1 MALIDWVAWMNLT
14 NREADI
20 IFAIMRELSGEFS
33 HDEVRTRVG
42 KQLLDL
48 LDADYFA
55 SYVWNDAQGKF
66 VSGVQLNMSDSNLAQ
81 YDEYY
86 QFHDPI
92 THKLQR
98 RHKATPVSE
107 IMAHEKLKDT
117 DSPYALITIEI
128 QDNRKDFFI
137 FLSDYSYT
145 SILQNETAEDSSPQI
160 AEAEETY
167 SELVILADEI
177 TTVWSMAK
185 SLNYDDLSIYQVMWS
200 IFENNRDAFID
211 DNINLIRNDM
221 DILVPELQSIRE
233 IDKSYAKFSIR
244 EMIDTNTFE
253 TQQMLT
259 LVAPEPEAI
268 IQEEI
273 EVIQEEKIGNFDI
286 QNQERTTLD
295 PQAIIESQ
303 TRIIEIE
310 RNEETEILNEE
321 INSGVNILQLLIVS
335 LVSLAVGFLI
345 AIFLIRRNLV
355 NAKSESKTDDAL
367 SSMPKGLSIK
377 NDPFIQQF
385 DLAITLYEMK
395 DYEKAKTLLDEI
407 IDKAKNQKLIQQAV
421 DLRSKI

>member
-1 MALIDWVAWMNLT
+1 MKIKKISFFLFFIT
-14 NREADI
+14 FSSI
-20 IFAIMRELSGEFS
+20 LS
-33 HDEVRTRVG
+33 
-42 KQLLDL
+42 
-48 LDADYFA
+48 
-55 SYVWNDAQGKF
+55 
-66 VSGVQLNMSDSNLAQ
+66 
-81 YDEYY
+81 
-86 QFHDPI
+86 
-92 THKLQR
+92 
-98 RHKATPVSE
+98 SE
-107 IMAHEKLKDT
+107 ITYISSKTFQDENAVKIVISINSSQEIDKSDISIFEYQTSSSIKDSLFNLSLSKENISEYSLSFEKLKDT
-117 DSPYALITIEI
+117 DSPYALFTIEI

-137 FLSDYSYT
+137 FLSDDSYT

-160 AEAEETY
+160 TEAEETY

-273 EVIQEEKIGNFDI
+273 EVIQEEKIENFDI
-286 QNQERTTLD
+286 QNQERTTPD

-407 IDKAKNQKLIQQAV
+407 IDKAKNQKLIQQAI

>member
-1 MALIDWVAWMNLT
+1 MKIKKISFFLFF
-14 NREADI
+14 I
-20 IFAIMRELSGEFS
+20 IFSSLLS
-33 HDEVRTRVG
+33 
-42 KQLLDL
+42 
-48 LDADYFA
+48 
-55 SYVWNDAQGKF
+55 
-66 VSGVQLNMSDSNLAQ
+66 
-81 YDEYY
+81 
-86 QFHDPI
+86 
-92 THKLQR
+92 
-98 RHKATPVSE
+98 SE
-107 IMAHEKLKDT
+107 ITYLSSKTFQDENAIQIVISINSTEEIDKSDISIFEYQTSSSIKDSLFNLSLSRENINEYNLSFEKLKDT
-117 DSPYALITIEI
+117 DTPYALFTIEI
-128 QDNRKDFFI
+128 KDNRKDFFI
-137 FLSDYSYT
+137 FLSDDSYT
-145 SILQNETAEDSSPQI
+145 SILQNETVEVSSPQI
-160 AEAEETY
+160 IEEEKP
-167 SELVILADEI
+167 SNEIVILADEI
-177 TTVWSMAK
+177 TTVWSMAE

-200 IFENNRDAFID
+200 IFENNRGAFID

-221 DILVPELQSIRE
+221 DILIPELQSIKE

-259 LVAPEPEAI
+259 FVAPEPEAI
-268 IQEEI
+268 IEQEI
-273 EVIQEEKIGNFDI
+273 EVTQEEKTQNFDI
-286 QNQERTTLD
+286 QNQEQTTLD

-310 RNEETEILNEE
+310 RNEEIEISNGE

-345 AIFLIRRNLV
+345 AIFLIKRNLV
-355 NAKSESKTDDAL
+355 TAKNESKPDDAL

-395 DYEKAKTLLDEI
+395 DYEKAKILLDEI

>member
-1 MALIDWVAWMNLT
+1 MKIKKISFFLFF
-14 NREADI
+14 I
-20 IFAIMRELSGEFS
+20 IFSSLLS
-33 HDEVRTRVG
+33 
-42 KQLLDL
+42 
-48 LDADYFA
+48 
-55 SYVWNDAQGKF
+55 
-66 VSGVQLNMSDSNLAQ
+66 
-81 YDEYY
+81 
-86 QFHDPI
+86 
-92 THKLQR
+92 
-98 RHKATPVSE
+98 SE
-107 IMAHEKLKDT
+107 ITYLSSKTFQDENAIQIIISINSTEEIDKSDISIFEYQTSSSIKDSLFNLSLSRVNISEYNLSFEKLKDT
-117 DSPYALITIEI
+117 DTPYALFTIEI
-128 QDNRKDFFI
+128 KDNRKDFFI
-137 FLSDYSYT
+137 FLSDDSYT
-145 SILQNETAEDSSPQI
+145 SILQNETVEVSSPQI
-160 AEAEETY
+160 IEEEKP
-167 SELVILADEI
+167 SNEIVILADEI
-177 TTVWSMAK
+177 TTVWSMAE

-200 IFENNRDAFID
+200 IFENNRGAFID

-221 DILVPELQSIRE
+221 DILIPELQSIRE

-268 IQEEI
+268 IEQEI
-273 EVIQEEKIGNFDI
+273 EVTQEEKTQNFDI
-286 QNQERTTLD
+286 QNQEQTTLD

-310 RNEETEILNEE
+310 RNEEIEILNGE

-345 AIFLIRRNLV
+345 AIFLIKRNLV
-355 NAKSESKTDDAL
+355 TAKNESKPDDAL

-395 DYEKAKTLLDEI
+395 DYEKAKILLDEI

>member
-1 MALIDWVAWMNLT
+1 MKIKKISFFLFF
-14 NREADI
+14 I
-20 IFAIMRELSGEFS
+20 IFSSLLS
-33 HDEVRTRVG
+33 
-42 KQLLDL
+42 
-48 LDADYFA
+48 
-55 SYVWNDAQGKF
+55 
-66 VSGVQLNMSDSNLAQ
+66 
-81 YDEYY
+81 
-86 QFHDPI
+86 
-92 THKLQR
+92 
-98 RHKATPVSE
+98 SE
-107 IMAHEKLKDT
+107 ITYLSSKTFQDENAIQIVISINSTEEIYKSDISIFEYQTSSSIKDSLFNLSLSRVNISEYNLSFEKLKDT
-117 DSPYALITIEI
+117 DTPYALFTIEI
-128 QDNRKDFFI
+128 KDNRKDFFI
-137 FLSDYSYT
+137 FLSDDSYT
-145 SILQNETAEDSSPQI
+145 SILQNETVEVSSPQI
-160 AEAEETY
+160 IEEEKP
-167 SELVILADEI
+167 SNEIVILADEI
-177 TTVWSMAK
+177 STVWSMAE

-200 IFENNRDAFID
+200 IFENNRGAFID

-221 DILVPELQSIRE
+221 DILIPELQSIRE

-268 IQEEI
+268 IEQEI
-273 EVIQEEKIGNFDI
+273 EVTQEEKTQNFDI
-286 QNQERTTLD
+286 QNQEQTTLD

-310 RNEETEILNEE
+310 RNEEIEISNGE

-345 AIFLIRRNLV
+345 AIFLIKRNLV
-355 NAKSESKTDDAL
+355 TAKNESKPDDAL

-395 DYEKAKTLLDEI
+395 DYEKAKILLDEI

>member
-1 MALIDWVAWMNLT
+1 MKIKKISFFLFF
-14 NREADI
+14 I
-20 IFAIMRELSGEFS
+20 IFSSLLS
-33 HDEVRTRVG
+33 
-42 KQLLDL
+42 
-48 LDADYFA
+48 
-55 SYVWNDAQGKF
+55 
-66 VSGVQLNMSDSNLAQ
+66 
-81 YDEYY
+81 
-86 QFHDPI
+86 
-92 THKLQR
+92 
-98 RHKATPVSE
+98 SE
-107 IMAHEKLKDT
+107 ITYLSSKTFQDENAIQIIISINSTEEIDKSDISIFEYQTSSSIKDSLFNLSLSRVNISEYNLSFEKLKDT
-117 DSPYALITIEI
+117 DTPYALFTIEI
-128 QDNRKDFFI
+128 KDNRKDFFI
-137 FLSDYSYT
+137 FLSDDSYT
-145 SILQNETAEDSSPQI
+145 SILQNETVEFSSPQI
-160 AEAEETY
+160 IEEEK
-167 SELVILADEI
+167 SSNEIVILADEI
-177 TTVWSMAK
+177 TTVWSMAE

-200 IFENNRDAFID
+200 IFENNRGAFID

-221 DILVPELQSIRE
+221 DILIPKLQSIRE

-268 IQEEI
+268 IEQEI
-273 EVIQEEKIGNFDI
+273 EVTQEEKTQNFDI
-286 QNQERTTLD
+286 QNQEQTTLD

-310 RNEETEILNEE
+310 RNEEIEISNGE

-335 LVSLAVGFLI
+335 LVSLVVGFLI
-345 AIFLIRRNLV
+345 AIFLIKRNLV
-355 NAKSESKTDDAL
+355 TAKNESKPDDAL

-395 DYEKAKTLLDEI
+395 DYEKAKILLDEI

>member
-1 MALIDWVAWMNLT
+1 MKIKKISFFLFF
-14 NREADI
+14 I
-20 IFAIMRELSGEFS
+20 IFSSLLS
-33 HDEVRTRVG
+33 
-42 KQLLDL
+42 
-48 LDADYFA
+48 
-55 SYVWNDAQGKF
+55 
-66 VSGVQLNMSDSNLAQ
+66 
-81 YDEYY
+81 
-86 QFHDPI
+86 
-92 THKLQR
+92 
-98 RHKATPVSE
+98 SE
-107 IMAHEKLKDT
+107 ITYLSSKTFQDENAIQIIISINSTEEIDKSDISIFEYQTSSSIKDSLFNLSLSRVNISEYNLSFEKLKDT
-117 DSPYALITIEI
+117 DTPYALFTIEI
-128 QDNRKDFFI
+128 KDNKKDFFI
-137 FLSDYSYT
+137 FLSDDSYT
-145 SILQNETAEDSSPQI
+145 SILQNETVEVSSPQI
-160 AEAEETY
+160 IDEEKP
-167 SELVILADEI
+167 SNEIVILADEI
-177 TTVWSMAK
+177 TTVWSMAE

-200 IFENNRDAFID
+200 IFENNRGAFID

-221 DILVPELQSIRE
+221 DILIPELQSIRE

-268 IQEEI
+268 IEQEI
-273 EVIQEEKIGNFDI
+273 EVTQEEKTQNFDI
-286 QNQERTTLD
+286 QNQEQTTLD

-310 RNEETEILNEE
+310 RNEEIEISNGE

-345 AIFLIRRNLV
+345 AIFLIKRNLV
-355 NAKSESKTDDAL
+355 TAKNESKPDDAL

-395 DYEKAKTLLDEI
+395 DYEKAKILLDEI

>member
-1 MALIDWVAWMNLT
+1 MKIKKISFFLFF
-14 NREADI
+14 I
-20 IFAIMRELSGEFS
+20 IFSSLLS
-33 HDEVRTRVG
+33 
-42 KQLLDL
+42 
-48 LDADYFA
+48 
-55 SYVWNDAQGKF
+55 
-66 VSGVQLNMSDSNLAQ
+66 
-81 YDEYY
+81 
-86 QFHDPI
+86 
-92 THKLQR
+92 
-98 RHKATPVSE
+98 SE
-107 IMAHEKLKDT
+107 ITYLSSKTFQDENAIQIIISINSTEEIDKSDISIFEYQTSSSIKDSLFNLSLSRVNISEYNLSFEKLKDT
-117 DSPYALITIEI
+117 DTPYALFTIEI
-128 QDNRKDFFI
+128 KDNRKDFFI
-137 FLSDYSYT
+137 FLSDDSYNST
-145 SILQNETAEDSSPQI
+145 LQNETFEVSNPQI
-160 AEAEETY
+160 IEEEKSY

-177 TTVWSMAK
+177 TTVWSMAE

-268 IQEEI
+268 IEQEI
-273 EVIQEEKIGNFDI
+273 EVTQEEKTQNFDT
-286 QNQERTTLD
+286 QNQEQTTLD

-310 RNEETEILNEE
+310 RNEEIEISNGE

-345 AIFLIRRNLV
+345 AIFLIKRNLV
-355 NAKSESKTDDAL
+355 TAKNETKPDDAL

-395 DYEKAKTLLDEI
+395 DYEKAKILLDEI

>member
-1 MALIDWVAWMNLT
+1 MKIKKISFFLFF
-14 NREADI
+14 I
-20 IFAIMRELSGEFS
+20 IFSSLLS
-33 HDEVRTRVG
+33 
-42 KQLLDL
+42 
-48 LDADYFA
+48 
-55 SYVWNDAQGKF
+55 
-66 VSGVQLNMSDSNLAQ
+66 
-81 YDEYY
+81 
-86 QFHDPI
+86 
-92 THKLQR
+92 
-98 RHKATPVSE
+98 SE
-107 IMAHEKLKDT
+107 ITYLSSKTFQDENAIQIIISINSTEEIDKSDISIFEYQTSSSIKDSLFNLSLSRVNISEYNLSFEKLKDT
-117 DSPYALITIEI
+117 DSPYALFTIEI
-128 QDNRKDFFI
+128 KDNRKDFFI
-137 FLSDYSYT
+137 FLSDDSYT
-145 SILQNETAEDSSPQI
+145 SILQNETLEVSSSQI
-160 AEAEETY
+160 IEEEKP
-167 SELVILADEI
+167 SNEIVILADEI
-177 TTVWSMAK
+177 TTVWSMAE

-200 IFENNRDAFID
+200 IFENNRGAFID

-221 DILVPELQSIRE
+221 DILIPELQSIRE

-268 IQEEI
+268 IEQEI
-273 EVIQEEKIGNFDI
+273 EVTQEEKTQNFNI
-286 QNQERTTLD
+286 QNQEQTTLD

-310 RNEETEILNEE
+310 RNEEIEISNGE

-335 LVSLAVGFLI
+335 LMSLAVGFLI

>member
-1 MALIDWVAWMNLT
+1 MKIKKISFFLFFIT
-14 NREADI
+14 FSSI
-20 IFAIMRELSGEFS
+20 LS
-33 HDEVRTRVG
+33 
-42 KQLLDL
+42 
-48 LDADYFA
+48 
-55 SYVWNDAQGKF
+55 
-66 VSGVQLNMSDSNLAQ
+66 
-81 YDEYY
+81 
-86 QFHDPI
+86 
-92 THKLQR
+92 
-98 RHKATPVSE
+98 SE
-107 IMAHEKLKDT
+107 ITYISSKTFQDENAVQIVISINSTEEIDKSDISIFEYQTSSSIKDSLFNLSLSKENISEYNLSFEKLKDT
-117 DSPYALITIEI
+117 DSPYALFTIEI

-137 FLSDYSYT
+137 FLSDDSYT
-145 SILQNETAEDSSPQI
+145 SILQNETAEGSSPQI
-160 AEAEETY
+160 TEAEETY

-233 IDKSYAKFSIR
+233 IDKSFAKFSIR

-268 IQEEI
+268 VEEEI
-273 EVIQEEKIGNFDI
+273 EVIQEEKIQNFDI
-286 QNQERTTLD
+286 QNQEQTSLD

-335 LVSLAVGFLI
+335 LVSLAAGFLI
-345 AIFLIRRNLV
+345 AIFLIRKNSV
-355 NAKSESKTDDAL
+355 IAKSESKTEDAL
-367 SSMPKGLSIK
+367 LSMPKGLSIK

>member
-1 MALIDWVAWMNLT
+1 MKIKKISFFLFF
-14 NREADI
+14 I
-20 IFAIMRELSGEFS
+20 IFSSLLS
-33 HDEVRTRVG
+33 
-42 KQLLDL
+42 
-48 LDADYFA
+48 
-55 SYVWNDAQGKF
+55 
-66 VSGVQLNMSDSNLAQ
+66 
-81 YDEYY
+81 
-86 QFHDPI
+86 
-92 THKLQR
+92 
-98 RHKATPVSE
+98 SE
-107 IMAHEKLKDT
+107 ITYLSSKTFQDENAIQIVISINSTEEIDKSDISIFEYQTSSSIKDSLFNLSLSRVNISEYNLSFEKLKDT
-117 DSPYALITIEI
+117 DTPYALFTIEI
-128 QDNRKDFFI
+128 KDNRKDFFI
-137 FLSDYSYT
+137 FLSDDSYT
-145 SILQNETAEDSSPQI
+145 SILQNETLEVSSPQI
-160 AEAEETY
+160 IEEEKP
-167 SELVILADEI
+167 SNEIVILADEI
-177 TTVWSMAK
+177 STVWSMAE

-200 IFENNRDAFID
+200 IFENNRGAFID

-221 DILVPELQSIRE
+221 DILIPELQSIRE

-268 IQEEI
+268 IEQEI
-273 EVIQEEKIGNFDI
+273 EVTQEEKTQNFDI
-286 QNQERTTLD
+286 QNQEQTTLD

-310 RNEETEILNEE
+310 RNEEIEISNGE

-345 AIFLIRRNLV
+345 AIFLIKRNLV
-355 NAKSESKTDDAL
+355 TAKNETKPDDAL

-395 DYEKAKTLLDEI
+395 DYEKAKILLDEI

>member
-1 MALIDWVAWMNLT
+1 MKIKKISTFLFF
-14 NREADI
+14 I
-20 IFAIMRELSGEFS
+20 IFSSLLS
-33 HDEVRTRVG
+33 
-42 KQLLDL
+42 
-48 LDADYFA
+48 
-55 SYVWNDAQGKF
+55 
-66 VSGVQLNMSDSNLAQ
+66 
-81 YDEYY
+81 
-86 QFHDPI
+86 
-92 THKLQR
+92 
-98 RHKATPVSE
+98 SE
-107 IMAHEKLKDT
+107 ITYLSSKTFQDENAIQIVISINSTEELDKSNISIFEYQTSSSIKDSLFNLSLSRVNISEYNLSFEKLKDT
-117 DSPYALITIEI
+117 DTPYALFTIEI
-128 QDNRKDFFI
+128 KDNRKDFFI
-137 FLSDYSYT
+137 FLSDDSYT
-145 SILQNETAEDSSPQI
+145 SILQNETTEVLSPQI
-160 AEAEETY
+160 IEEEETY

-177 TTVWSMAK
+177 TTVWSMAE

-200 IFENNRDAFID
+200 IFENNRNAFID

-259 LVAPEPEAI
+259 LVAPESEAI
-268 IQEEI
+268 VEEEI
-273 EVIQEEKIGNFDI
+273 EVIEEEKIQNFDI
-286 QNQERTTLD
+286 QNQEQTTLD

-310 RNEETEILNEE
+310 RNEEKEISNGE

-335 LVSLAVGFLI
+335 LVSLAVGFLV
-345 AIFLIRRNLV
+345 AIFLIKRNLV
-355 NAKSESKTDDAL
+355 TAKNESKPDDAL

>member
-1 MALIDWVAWMNLT
+1 MKIKKISFFLFF
-14 NREADI
+14 I
-20 IFAIMRELSGEFS
+20 IFSSIL
-33 HDEVRTRVG
+33 
-42 KQLLDL
+42 
-48 LDADYFA
+48 
-55 SYVWNDAQGKF
+55 
-66 VSGVQLNMSDSNLAQ
+66 
-81 YDEYY
+81 
-86 QFHDPI
+86 P
-92 THKLQR
+92 
-98 RHKATPVSE
+98 SE
-107 IMAHEKLKDT
+107 ITYISSKTFQDENAVQIVISINSSEEIDKSDISIFEYQTSSSIKDSLFNLSLSKENISEYNLSFEKLKDAN
-117 DSPYALITIEI
+117 SPYALFTIEI

-137 FLSDYSYT
+137 FLSDDSYT

-160 AEAEETY
+160 IEVEESS

-221 DILVPELQSIRE
+221 DILVPEFQSIRQ

-268 IQEEI
+268 IEEEI
-273 EVIQEEKIGNFDI
+273 EVIQEEKIQNFDI
-286 QNQERTTLD
+286 QNQEQTTLD

-310 RNEETEILNEE
+310 RNEETEISNEE
-321 INSGVNILQLLIVS
+321 INSGLNILQLLIVS

-345 AIFLIRRNLV
+345 AIFLIRSNLV
-355 NAKSESKTDDAL
+355 NAKNESKIDDAL
-367 SSMPKGLSIK
+367 SSMPRGLSIK

>member
-1 MALIDWVAWMNLT
+1 MKIKKISFFLFF
-14 NREADI
+14 I
-20 IFAIMRELSGEFS
+20 IFSSLLS
-33 HDEVRTRVG
+33 
-42 KQLLDL
+42 
-48 LDADYFA
+48 
-55 SYVWNDAQGKF
+55 
-66 VSGVQLNMSDSNLAQ
+66 
-81 YDEYY
+81 
-86 QFHDPI
+86 
-92 THKLQR
+92 
-98 RHKATPVSE
+98 SE
-107 IMAHEKLKDT
+107 ITYLSSKTFQDENAIQIIILINSTEEIDKSDISIFEYQTSSSIKDSLFNLNLSRVNISEYNLRFEKLKDT
-117 DSPYALITIEI
+117 DSPYALFTIEI
-128 QDNRKDFFI
+128 KDNRKDFFI
-137 FLSDYSYT
+137 FLSDDSYT
-145 SILQNETAEDSSPQI
+145 SILQNETVEVSSPQI
-160 AEAEETY
+160 IEEEKP
-167 SELVILADEI
+167 SNEIVILADEI
-177 TTVWSMAK
+177 TTVWSMAE
-185 SLNYDDLSIYQVMWS
+185 SLNYDDLSIYQVMRS
-200 IFENNRDAFID
+200 IFEKNRGAFID

-268 IQEEI
+268 IEQEI
-273 EVIQEEKIGNFDI
+273 EVTQEEKTQNFDI
-286 QNQERTTLD
+286 QNQEQTTLD

-310 RNEETEILNEE
+310 RNEEIEISNGE
-321 INSGVNILQLLIVS
+321 INSGVNILQLFIVS

-345 AIFLIRRNLV
+345 AIFLIKRNLV
-355 NAKSESKTDDAL
+355 TAKNESKPDDAL

-395 DYEKAKTLLDEI
+395 DYEKAKILLDEI

>member
-1 MALIDWVAWMNLT
+1 MKIKKISFFLFF
-14 NREADI
+14 I
-20 IFAIMRELSGEFS
+20 IFSSLLS
-33 HDEVRTRVG
+33 
-42 KQLLDL
+42 
-48 LDADYFA
+48 
-55 SYVWNDAQGKF
+55 
-66 VSGVQLNMSDSNLAQ
+66 
-81 YDEYY
+81 
-86 QFHDPI
+86 
-92 THKLQR
+92 
-98 RHKATPVSE
+98 SE
-107 IMAHEKLKDT
+107 ITYLSSKTFQDENAIQIVISINSTEEIDKSDISIFEYQTSSSIKDSLFNLSLSRVNISEYNLSFEKLKDT
-117 DSPYALITIEI
+117 DTPYALFTIEI
-128 QDNRKDFFI
+128 KDNRKDFFI
-137 FLSDYSYT
+137 FLSDDSYT
-145 SILQNETAEDSSPQI
+145 SILQNETVEVSSPQI
-160 AEAEETY
+160 IEEEKP
-167 SELVILADEI
+167 SNEIVILADEI
-177 TTVWSMAK
+177 TTVWSMAE

-200 IFENNRDAFID
+200 IFENNRGAFID

-221 DILVPELQSIRE
+221 DILIPELQSIRE

-268 IQEEI
+268 IEQEI
-273 EVIQEEKIGNFDI
+273 EVTQEEKTQNFDI
-286 QNQERTTLD
+286 QNQEQTTLD

-310 RNEETEILNEE
+310 RNEEIEISNGE
-321 INSGVNILQLLIVS
+321 INSGVNILQLFIVS

-345 AIFLIRRNLV
+345 AIFLIKRNLV
-355 NAKSESKTDDAL
+355 TAKNESKPDDAL

-395 DYEKAKTLLDEI
+395 DHEKAKILLDEI

>member
-1 MALIDWVAWMNLT
+1 MKIKKISFFLFF
-14 NREADI
+14 I
-20 IFAIMRELSGEFS
+20 IFSSLLS
-33 HDEVRTRVG
+33 
-42 KQLLDL
+42 
-48 LDADYFA
+48 
-55 SYVWNDAQGKF
+55 
-66 VSGVQLNMSDSNLAQ
+66 
-81 YDEYY
+81 
-86 QFHDPI
+86 
-92 THKLQR
+92 
-98 RHKATPVSE
+98 SE
-107 IMAHEKLKDT
+107 ITYLSSKTFQDENAIQIIISINSTEEIDKSDISIFEYQTSSSIKDSLFNLSLSRVNISEYNLSFEKLKDT
-117 DSPYALITIEI
+117 DTPYALFTIEI
-128 QDNRKDFFI
+128 KDNRKDFFI
-137 FLSDYSYT
+137 FLSDDSYT
-145 SILQNETAEDSSPQI
+145 SILQNETVEVSSPQI
-160 AEAEETY
+160 IEEEKP
-167 SELVILADEI
+167 SNEIVILADEI
-177 TTVWSMAK
+177 TTVWSMAE

-200 IFENNRDAFID
+200 IFENNRGAFID

-221 DILVPELQSIRE
+221 DILIPELQSIRE

-259 LVAPEPEAI
+259 LVAPESEAI
-268 IQEEI
+268 IEQEI
-273 EVIQEEKIGNFDI
+273 EVTQEEKTQNFDI
-286 QNQERTTLD
+286 QNQEQTTLD

-310 RNEETEILNEE
+310 RNEEIEISNGE

-345 AIFLIRRNLV
+345 AIFLIKRNLV
-355 NAKSESKTDDAL
+355 TAKNESKPDDAL

-395 DYEKAKTLLDEI
+395 DYEKAKILLDEI

>member
-1 MALIDWVAWMNLT
+1 MKIKKISSFLFFITFSSL
-14 NREADI
+14 
-20 IFAIMRELSGEFS
+20 LS
-33 HDEVRTRVG
+33 
-42 KQLLDL
+42 
-48 LDADYFA
+48 
-55 SYVWNDAQGKF
+55 
-66 VSGVQLNMSDSNLAQ
+66 
-81 YDEYY
+81 
-86 QFHDPI
+86 
-92 THKLQR
+92 
-98 RHKATPVSE
+98 SE
-107 IMAHEKLKDT
+107 ITYLSSKTFQDENAIQIVISINSTEEIDKSDISIFEYQTSSSIKDSLFNLSLSKENISEYNLSFEKLKDT
-117 DSPYALITIEI
+117 DSPYALFTIEI

-137 FLSDYSYT
+137 FLSDDSYT

-160 AEAEETY
+160 TEAEETY

-268 IQEEI
+268 VEEEI
-273 EVIQEEKIGNFDI
+273 EEIQEEKIQNFDI
-286 QNQERTTLD
+286 QNQEQTSLD

>member
-1 MALIDWVAWMNLT
+1 MKIKKISFFLFF
-14 NREADI
+14 I
-20 IFAIMRELSGEFS
+20 IFSSLLS
-33 HDEVRTRVG
+33 
-42 KQLLDL
+42 
-48 LDADYFA
+48 
-55 SYVWNDAQGKF
+55 
-66 VSGVQLNMSDSNLAQ
+66 
-81 YDEYY
+81 
-86 QFHDPI
+86 
-92 THKLQR
+92 
-98 RHKATPVSE
+98 SE
-107 IMAHEKLKDT
+107 ITYLSSKTFQDENAIQIVISINSTEEIDKSDISIFEYQTSSSIKDSLFNLSLSRENISEYNLSFEKLKDT
-117 DSPYALITIEI
+117 DSPYALFTIEI
-128 QDNRKDFFI
+128 KDNRKDFFI
-137 FLSDYSYT
+137 FLSDDSYT
-145 SILQNETAEDSSPQI
+145 SILQNETVEVSSPQI
-160 AEAEETY
+160 IEEEKP
-167 SELVILADEI
+167 SNEIVILADEI
-177 TTVWSMAK
+177 TTVWSMAE

-268 IQEEI
+268 IEQEI
-273 EVIQEEKIGNFDI
+273 EVTQEEKTQNFDI
-286 QNQERTTLD
+286 QNQEQTTLD

-310 RNEETEILNEE
+310 RNEEIEISNGE

-345 AIFLIRRNLV
+345 AIFLIKRNLV
-355 NAKSESKTDDAL
+355 TAKNESKPDDAL

-395 DYEKAKTLLDEI
+395 DYEKAKILLDEI

>member
-1 MALIDWVAWMNLT
+1 MKIKKISFFLFF
-14 NREADI
+14 I
-20 IFAIMRELSGEFS
+20 IFSSLLS
-33 HDEVRTRVG
+33 
-42 KQLLDL
+42 
-48 LDADYFA
+48 
-55 SYVWNDAQGKF
+55 
-66 VSGVQLNMSDSNLAQ
+66 
-81 YDEYY
+81 
-86 QFHDPI
+86 
-92 THKLQR
+92 
-98 RHKATPVSE
+98 SE
-107 IMAHEKLKDT
+107 ITYLSSKTFQDENAIQIIISINSTEEIDKSDISIFEYQTSSSIKDSLFNLSLSRVNISEYNLSFEKLKDT
-117 DSPYALITIEI
+117 DTPYALFTIEI
-128 QDNRKDFFI
+128 KDNRKDFFI
-137 FLSDYSYT
+137 FLSDDSYT
-145 SILQNETAEDSSPQI
+145 SILQNETVEVSSPQI
-160 AEAEETY
+160 IEEEKP
-167 SELVILADEI
+167 SNEIVILADEI
-177 TTVWSMAK
+177 TTVWSMAE
-185 SLNYDDLSIYQVMWS
+185 SLNYNDLSIYQVMWS
-200 IFENNRDAFID
+200 IFENNRGAFID

-221 DILVPELQSIRE
+221 DILIPELQSIRE

-268 IQEEI
+268 IKQEI
-273 EVIQEEKIGNFDI
+273 EVTQEEKTQNFDI
-286 QNQERTTLD
+286 QSQEQTTLD

-310 RNEETEILNEE
+310 RNEEIEISNGE

-345 AIFLIRRNLV
+345 AIFLIKRNLV
-355 NAKSESKTDDAL
+355 TAKNESKPDDAL

-395 DYEKAKTLLDEI
+395 DYEKAKILLDEI

>member
-1 MALIDWVAWMNLT
+1 MKIKKISTFLFF
-14 NREADI
+14 I
-20 IFAIMRELSGEFS
+20 IFSSLLS
-33 HDEVRTRVG
+33 
-42 KQLLDL
+42 
-48 LDADYFA
+48 
-55 SYVWNDAQGKF
+55 
-66 VSGVQLNMSDSNLAQ
+66 
-81 YDEYY
+81 
-86 QFHDPI
+86 
-92 THKLQR
+92 
-98 RHKATPVSE
+98 SE
-107 IMAHEKLKDT
+107 ITYLSSKTFQDENAIQIVISINSSEELDKSDISIFEYQTSSSIKDSLFNLSLSRENISEYNLSFEKIKDI
-117 DSPYALITIEI
+117 DSPYALFTIEI
-128 QDNRKDFFI
+128 KDNRKDFFI
-137 FLSDYSYT
+137 FLSDDSYT
-145 SILQNETAEDSSPQI
+145 SILQNETTEILSPQI
-160 AEAEETY
+160 IEEEETY

-177 TTVWSMAK
+177 TTVWSMAE

-200 IFENNRDAFID
+200 IFENNRNAFID

-233 IDKSYAKFSIR
+233 IDKSFAKFSIR

-259 LVAPEPEAI
+259 LVAPESEAI
-268 IQEEI
+268 VEEEI
-273 EVIQEEKIGNFDI
+273 EVIEEEKIQNFDI
-286 QNQERTTLD
+286 QNQEQTTLD

-345 AIFLIRRNLV
+345 AIFLIRKNSV
-355 NAKSESKTDDAL
+355 IAKSEFQTEDAL
-367 SSMPKGLSIK
+367 LSMPKGLSIK

>member
-1 MALIDWVAWMNLT
+1 MKIKKISFFLFF
-14 NREADI
+14 I
-20 IFAIMRELSGEFS
+20 IFSSLLS
-33 HDEVRTRVG
+33 
-42 KQLLDL
+42 
-48 LDADYFA
+48 
-55 SYVWNDAQGKF
+55 
-66 VSGVQLNMSDSNLAQ
+66 
-81 YDEYY
+81 
-86 QFHDPI
+86 
-92 THKLQR
+92 
-98 RHKATPVSE
+98 SE
-107 IMAHEKLKDT
+107 ISYLSSKTFQDENAIQIVISINSTEEIDKSDISIFEYQTSSSIKDSLFNLSLSRVNISEYNLSFEKLKDT
-117 DSPYALITIEI
+117 DTPYALFTIEI
-128 QDNRKDFFI
+128 KDNRKDFFI
-137 FLSDYSYT
+137 FLSDDSYT
-145 SILQNETAEDSSPQI
+145 SILQNETVEVSSPQI
-160 AEAEETY
+160 IEEEKP
-167 SELVILADEI
+167 SNEIVILADEI
-177 TTVWSMAK
+177 STVWSMAE

-200 IFENNRDAFID
+200 IFENNRGAFID

-221 DILVPELQSIRE
+221 DILIPELQSIRE

-268 IQEEI
+268 IEQEI
-273 EVIQEEKIGNFDI
+273 EVTQEEKTQNFDI
-286 QNQERTTLD
+286 QNQEQTTLD

-310 RNEETEILNEE
+310 RNEEIEISNGE

-345 AIFLIRRNLV
+345 AIFLIKRNLV
-355 NAKSESKTDDAL
+355 TAKNESKPDDAL

-395 DYEKAKTLLDEI
+395 DYEKAKILLDEI

>member
-1 MALIDWVAWMNLT
+1 MKIKKISSFLFL
-14 NREADI
+14 I
-20 IFAIMRELSGEFS
+20 IFSSLLS
-33 HDEVRTRVG
+33 
-42 KQLLDL
+42 
-48 LDADYFA
+48 
-55 SYVWNDAQGKF
+55 
-66 VSGVQLNMSDSNLAQ
+66 
-81 YDEYY
+81 
-86 QFHDPI
+86 
-92 THKLQR
+92 
-98 RHKATPVSE
+98 SE
-107 IMAHEKLKDT
+107 ITYISSKTFQDENTVQIVISINSKEEIDKSDISIFEYQTSSSIKDSLFNLSLSKENFSEYNLSFEKLKDT
-117 DSPYALITIEI
+117 ESPYALFTIEI
-128 QDNRKDFFI
+128 KDNRKDFFI
-137 FLSDYSYT
+137 FLSDDSYT

-160 AEAEETY
+160 TEAEETY

-200 IFENNRDAFID
+200 IFENNRGAFID

-221 DILVPELQSIRE
+221 DILIPELQSIRE

-268 IQEEI
+268 IEQEI
-273 EVIQEEKIGNFDI
+273 EVTQEEKTQNFDI
-286 QNQERTTLD
+286 QNQEQTTLD

-310 RNEETEILNEE
+310 RNEEIEISNGE

-345 AIFLIRRNLV
+345 AIFLIKRNLV
-355 NAKSESKTDDAL
+355 TAKNESKPDDAL

-395 DYEKAKTLLDEI
+395 DYEKAKILLDEI

>member
-1 MALIDWVAWMNLT
+1 MKIKKISFFLFF
-14 NREADI
+14 I
-20 IFAIMRELSGEFS
+20 IFSSLLS
-33 HDEVRTRVG
+33 
-42 KQLLDL
+42 
-48 LDADYFA
+48 
-55 SYVWNDAQGKF
+55 
-66 VSGVQLNMSDSNLAQ
+66 
-81 YDEYY
+81 
-86 QFHDPI
+86 
-92 THKLQR
+92 
-98 RHKATPVSE
+98 SE
-107 IMAHEKLKDT
+107 ISYLSSKTFQDENAIQIIISINSTEEIDKSDISIFEYQTSSSIKDSLFNLSLSRVNISEYNLSFEKLKDT
-117 DSPYALITIEI
+117 DTPYALFTIEI
-128 QDNRKDFFI
+128 KDNRKDFFI
-137 FLSDYSYT
+137 FLSDDSYT
-145 SILQNETAEDSSPQI
+145 SILQNETVEVSSPQI
-160 AEAEETY
+160 IEEEKP
-167 SELVILADEI
+167 SNEIVILADEI
-177 TTVWSMAK
+177 TTVWSMAE

-200 IFENNRDAFID
+200 IFENNRGAFID

-221 DILVPELQSIRE
+221 DILIPELQSIRE

-268 IQEEI
+268 IEQEI
-273 EVIQEEKIGNFDI
+273 EVTQEEKTQNFDI
-286 QNQERTTLD
+286 QNQEQTTLD

-310 RNEETEILNEE
+310 RNEEIEISNGE

-345 AIFLIRRNLV
+345 AIFLIKRNLV
-355 NAKSESKTDDAL
+355 TAKNESKPDDAL

-395 DYEKAKTLLDEI
+395 DYEKAKILLDEI

>member
-1 MALIDWVAWMNLT
+1 MKIKKISFFLFF
-14 NREADI
+14 I
-20 IFAIMRELSGEFS
+20 IFSSLLS
-33 HDEVRTRVG
+33 
-42 KQLLDL
+42 
-48 LDADYFA
+48 
-55 SYVWNDAQGKF
+55 
-66 VSGVQLNMSDSNLAQ
+66 
-81 YDEYY
+81 
-86 QFHDPI
+86 
-92 THKLQR
+92 
-98 RHKATPVSE
+98 SE
-107 IMAHEKLKDT
+107 ITYLSSKTFQDENAIQIIISINSTEEIDKSDISIFEYQTSSSIKDSLFNLSLSRINISEYNLSFEKLKDT
-117 DSPYALITIEI
+117 DTPYALFTIEI
-128 QDNRKDFFI
+128 KDNRKDFFI
-137 FLSDYSYT
+137 FLSDDSYT
-145 SILQNETAEDSSPQI
+145 SILQNETVEVSSPQI
-160 AEAEETY
+160 IEEEKP
-167 SELVILADEI
+167 SNEIVILADEI
-177 TTVWSMAK
+177 TTVWSMAE

-200 IFENNRDAFID
+200 IFENNRGAFID

-221 DILVPELQSIRE
+221 DILIPELQSIRE

-268 IQEEI
+268 IEQEI
-273 EVIQEEKIGNFDI
+273 EVTQEEKTQNFDI
-286 QNQERTTLD
+286 QNQEQTTLD

-310 RNEETEILNEE
+310 RNEEIEISNGE

-345 AIFLIRRNLV
+345 AIFLIKRNLV
-355 NAKSESKTDDAL
+355 TAKNESKPDDAL

-395 DYEKAKTLLDEI
+395 DYEKAKILLDEI

>member
-1 MALIDWVAWMNLT
+1 MKIKKISTFLFFIVFSSL
-14 NREADI
+14 
-20 IFAIMRELSGEFS
+20 LS
-33 HDEVRTRVG
+33 
-42 KQLLDL
+42 
-48 LDADYFA
+48 
-55 SYVWNDAQGKF
+55 
-66 VSGVQLNMSDSNLAQ
+66 
-81 YDEYY
+81 
-86 QFHDPI
+86 
-92 THKLQR
+92 
-98 RHKATPVSE
+98 SE
-107 IMAHEKLKDT
+107 ITYLSSKTFQDENAIQIVISINSSEELDKSDISIFEYQTSSSIKDSLFNLSLSRENISEYNLSFEKIKDI
-117 DSPYALITIEI
+117 DSPYALFTIEI
-128 QDNRKDFFI
+128 KDNRKDFFI
-137 FLSDYSYT
+137 FLSDDSYT
-145 SILQNETAEDSSPQI
+145 SILQNETTEILSPQI
-160 AEAEETY
+160 IEEEETY

-177 TTVWSMAK
+177 TTVWSMAE

-200 IFENNRDAFID
+200 IFENNRNAFID

-233 IDKSYAKFSIR
+233 IDKSFAKFSIR

-259 LVAPEPEAI
+259 LVAPESEAI
-268 IQEEI
+268 VEEEI
-273 EVIQEEKIGNFDI
+273 EVIEEEKIQNFDI
-286 QNQERTTLD
+286 QNPEQTTLD

-335 LVSLAVGFLI
+335 LVSLAAGFLI
-345 AIFLIRRNLV
+345 AIFLIRK
-355 NAKSESKTDDAL
+355 NAVIAKNEFQTEDAL
-367 SSMPKGLSIK
+367 LSMPKGLSIK

>member
-1 MALIDWVAWMNLT
+1 MKIKKISFFLFFITFSSL
-14 NREADI
+14 
-20 IFAIMRELSGEFS
+20 LS
-33 HDEVRTRVG
+33 
-42 KQLLDL
+42 
-48 LDADYFA
+48 
-55 SYVWNDAQGKF
+55 
-66 VSGVQLNMSDSNLAQ
+66 
-81 YDEYY
+81 
-86 QFHDPI
+86 
-92 THKLQR
+92 
-98 RHKATPVSE
+98 SE
-107 IMAHEKLKDT
+107 ITYISSKTFQDENAVQIVISINSSEEIDKSDISIFEYQTSSSIKDSLFNLSLSKENISEYNLSFEKLKDT
-117 DSPYALITIEI
+117 DSPYALFTIEI

-137 FLSDYSYT
+137 FLSDDSYT

-160 AEAEETY
+160 TEAEETY

-286 QNQERTTLD
+286 QNQEQITLD

-395 DYEKAKTLLDEI
+395 DFEKAKTLLDEI